1 MTASLTSSISPAV
14 ATELAFRLRVLGN
27 AYFSVHTAPD
37 SDSVAEFHRLFKDPL
52 TMPCPPWQS
61 ASDSSEGAGLRHSGP
76 CARQALAWYQRFG
89 FQGVSESDQA
99 DHIGYLLTFAGVLL
113 GAGADPDTLRD
124 YAHEHLLWIPSYCD
138 RLGAAARTPFYRE
151 LAEETRLAVLNFIG

>member
-1 MTASLTSSISPAV
+1 MTATLISQISPAV

-27 AYFSVHTAPD
+27 AYFSVYAAPD
-37 SDSVAEFHRLFKDPL
+37 SDSVAEFHRLFSDPL
-52 TMPCPPWQS
+52 AMPCPPWQS
-61 ASDSSEGAGLRHSGP
+61 ASDAPEGAGLRLTGP
-76 CARQALAWYQRFG
+76 PARQALAWYLRFG
-89 FQGVSESDQA
+89 FQGVSESAQA

-113 GAGADPDTLRD
+113 ESGADPDTLQY
-124 YAHEHLLWIPSYCD
+124 YAHDHLRWIPAYCE

>member
-1 MTASLTSSISPAV
+1 MTATPTTQISPAV

-37 SDSVAEFHRLFKDPL
+37 SDSAAEFQRLFKDPL

-61 ASDSSEGAGLRHSGP
+61 ASDSPEGAGLRLMGP
-76 CARQALAWYQRFG
+76 PARQALGWYQRFG

-99 DHIGYLLTFAGVLL
+99 DHIGYLLTFAAVLL
-113 GAGADPDTLRD
+113 ETGNDPDTLQH
-124 YAHEHLLWIPSYCD
+124 YANDHLLWIPAYCE
-138 RLGAAARTPFYRE
+138 RLVAAARTPFDRE

>member
-27 AYFSVHTAPD
+27 AYFSVYAAPD
-37 SDSVAEFHRLFKDPL
+37 PDSVAEFQRLFKDPL

-61 ASDSSEGAGLRHSGP
+61 ASEAPEGVVPRRLGP
-76 CARQALAWYQRFG
+76 PARQALAWYQRFG

-113 GAGADPDTLRD
+113 ETGSDPDTLQR
-124 YAHEHLLWIPSYCD
+124 YAHDHLAWIPAYCE